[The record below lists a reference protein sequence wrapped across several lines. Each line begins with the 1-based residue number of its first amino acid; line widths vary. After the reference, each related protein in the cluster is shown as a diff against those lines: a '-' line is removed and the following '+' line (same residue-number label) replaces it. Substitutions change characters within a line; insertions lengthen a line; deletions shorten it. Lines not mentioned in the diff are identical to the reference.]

1 MASDR
6 LSKPE
11 IEKKLAE
18 RSGWSLAATGESISR
33 RFVFADF
40 KQAFGFMAEVA
51 LKAEELGHHPDWSN
65 VYKTVDVT
73 LSTHDVGGLS
83 ELDFKLADFMDQ
95 AASRR

>member
-1 MASDR
+1 MAPKR
-6 LSKPE
+6 LTAE
-11 IEKKLAE
+11 DIREGLAE
-18 RSGWSLAATGESISR
+18 RANWSLATEGNAISR
-33 RFVFADF
+33 RFVFKDF
-40 KQAFGFMAEVA
+40 KQAFGFMTEVA
-51 LKAEELGHHPDWSN
+51 LKAEDLGHHPDWSN